1 MEKTSQQ
8 IGNSDK
14 MWDKI
19 AENRVKSYFIMIIFI
34 FTFTLLEHFSGH
46 VIQHRPTAF
55 LVVKNMQ
62 TIIMDVKHVPIA
74 PTTSRKEQDG

>member
-1 MEKTSQQ
+1 METASQQ

-19 AENRVKSYFIMIIFI
+19 AEKSEKLFYYDYFYIYV
-34 FTFTLLEHFSGH
+34 TLLEHSSGH
-46 VIQHRPTAF
+46 VIHHRPTAF

-62 TIIMDVKHVPIA
+62 TIIMDV
-74 PTTSRKEQDG
+74 